1 MDVDKLLKQI
11 EMEAESNAV
20 GHDAYNKTVDA
31 KFFNP
36 SALDNLV
43 VDGAYFKDNPENTKD
58 DSHSTFDEA
67 NFNLIYR
74 DDEE

>member
-43 VDGAYFKDNPENTKD
+43 VDGDDFKEYPEDTKD

-67 NFNLIYR
+67 NFNLTYQ
-74 DDEE
+74 DEE